1 MAKDKLKK
9 PKNRKKRL
17 LIVFLSV
24 FFFIACVLA
33 FLQAGVFYTE
43 KRWAHFSPDYP
54 KEDLMPLLEKSERT
68 EEEYE
73 TLYRQTG
80 LTKLGIDDLLEEGK
94 EELILE
100 IQDFLFKEHEIFAN
114 HFNPFTYQEELKDE
128 LAPFGAVREGD
139 IIVTGTTRVS
149 WLRYGHAAL
158 VVDGKKRLIVESVGP
173 GAKSELNPVEC
184 LSIMAN
190 FLVLRPKVSTELKQE
205 IATYAKENL
214 VGLSYRFTIGLF
226 SKKYPKGEIEKTQ
239 CAHLVWYAYKKF
251 GIDLDFNGGWLVKPQ
266 DMAKSPQVELVQAF
280 GFDLDELW
288 S

>member
-1 MAKDKLKK
+1 MKKTSAKK
-9 PKNRKKRL
+9 PKNHKKRL
-17 LIVFLSV
+17 LVVLLSV
-24 FFFIACVLA
+24 FFFIACALG
-33 FLQAGVFYTE
+33 FLQAGVIYTRE
-43 KRWAHFSPDYP
+43 NWSHFSPNYEKIDI
-54 KEDLMPLLEKSERT
+54 LPLLQKSERS
-68 EEEYE
+68 EEDYE

-80 LTKLGIDDLLEEGK
+80 LTRLGIDDLLEEK
-94 EELILE
+94 NEKLILE
-100 IQDFLFKEHEIFAN
+100 IQDFLFKDHEIYIN

-158 VVDGKKRLIVESVGP
+158 VVDGKNRLIVESVGP

-190 FLVLRPKVSTELKQE
+190 FLVLRPKVSTELKMQV
-205 IATYAKENL
+205 ARYAKENL
-214 VGLSYRFTIGLF
+214 IGLSYRFTIGLF
-226 SKKYPKGEIEKTQ
+226 SKKMPKKEIETTQ

-251 GIDLDFNGGWLVKPQ
+251 GIDLDSNGGWLVKPQ
-266 DMAKSPQVELVQAF
+266 DMAKSPEVELVQAF
-280 GFDLDELW
+280 GFDLDKLW